1 MRKAADEYGGG
12 PPRCHMLGD
21 YSAIGTRGSGR
32 VYNLAVSVDI
42 EVVACAGRIM
52 KDSTFAV
59 RTLEI

>member
-1 MRKAADEYGGG
+1 
-12 PPRCHMLGD
+12 MLGD